1 MLACLSA
8 CKKDTEIITPFKVA
22 AVMSKNGI
30 GKSPEKQNGN
40 LEDGK
45 GEMTPVDQVIDQ
57 NGEKLLKEKFD
68 PKKDVS
74 TSESLLRLEDHK
86 RQTEMLLQRFE
97 KSHYFVRIAE
107 SGEPLWSK
115 KSALNKPSESSDS
128 DAQMSK
134 TEDVS
139 RLNAVI
145 DKGNFDPTVSGGVA
159 RNTVKC
165 CSLSNGDLVV

>member
-1 MLACLSA
+1 
-8 CKKDTEIITPFKVA
+8 
-22 AVMSKNGI
+22 MSKNGI

-45 GEMTPVDQVIDQ
+45 GEMTPGDQDIDQ
-57 NGEKLLKEKFD
+57 NGEKLSQEKID

-107 SGEPLWSK
+107 LGEPLWSK
-115 KSALNKPSESSDS
+115 KSDLNKSSESSDM
-128 DAQMSK
+128 DAQKSK
-134 TEDVS
+134 SEDLS

-145 DKGNFDPTVSGGVA
+145 DKGNFDPAVSGGAA
-159 RNTVKC
+159 RDTVKC
-165 CSLSNGDLVV
+165 CSLSNGDIVV